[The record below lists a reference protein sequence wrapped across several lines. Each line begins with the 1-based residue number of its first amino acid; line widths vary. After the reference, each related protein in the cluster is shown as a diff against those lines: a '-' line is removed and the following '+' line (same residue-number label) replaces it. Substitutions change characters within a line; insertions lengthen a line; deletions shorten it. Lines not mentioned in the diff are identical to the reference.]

1 MVAAVKPIVTSLGNQ
16 TLREIFATID
26 ALSCP
31 FSLNFH
37 IHSRYSDGQ
46 MQPRDIVEQAI
57 NLKLKHFALSDHHTV
72 EGYEVARQELIYR
85 KRSGEVNLPRL
96 WVAAE
101 INASLLFTD
110 VHILGYDFDPRHP
123 AMLPYLQGKATA
135 GIDYQ
140 AVKVINS
147 IHQAGGLAV
156 LAHPARYRRSAKD
169 LIYSAAK
176 LGIDGIETY
185 YSYENCDPWQPT
197 RRITAEVKP
206 IVEDLGLFHTCG
218 TDSHGLKITRR
229 I

>member
-1 MVAAVKPIVTSLGNQ
+1 MLTETLPIHKPLANLG
-16 TLREIFATID
+16 LREVFREID

-31 FSLNFH
+31 FSVNFH
-37 IHSRYSDGQ
+37 LHSRYSDGQ
-46 MQPRDIVEQAI
+46 MQPRDIVEQAVSLQI
-57 NLKLKHFALSDHHTV
+57 KHFALTDHHTV
-72 EGYEVARQELIYR
+72 EGYEVARQELIYL
-85 KRSGEVNLPRL
+85 KRSGHSNLPQL
-96 WVAAE
+96 WTGVE

-123 AMLPYLQGKATA
+123 ALSPYLQGKATA
-135 GIDYQ
+135 GIEYQ
-140 AVKVINS
+140 AVRVINS

-156 LAHPARYRRSAKD
+156 LAHPARYRRSSRE
-169 LIYSAAK
+169 LILAAAK

-197 RRITAEVKP
+197 RRITTEIKP
-206 IVEDLGLFHTCG
+206 LVEDLGLFHTCG

>member
-1 MVAAVKPIVTSLGNQ
+1 MVTATTPIDNSLSKPL
-16 TLREIFATID
+16 LREIFTKVE

-31 FSLNFH
+31 FVVNFH
-37 IHSRYSDGQ
+37 LHTRYSDGQ
-46 MQPRDIVEQAI
+46 MQPRDVVEQAV
-57 NLKLKHFALSDHHTV
+57 NLKIKHFALTDHHTI

-85 KRSGEVNLPRL
+85 KRSGETNLPQL
-96 WVAAE
+96 WVGVE

-123 AMLPYLQGKATA
+123 SLLPYLQGKPTA

-140 AVKVINS
+140 AVRVINS

-156 LAHPARYRRSAKD
+156 LAHPARYRRGAKE
-169 LIYSAAK
+169 LIYAAAN

-185 YSYENCDPWQPT
+185 YSYENCDPWQPS